1 MDIEKKTN
9 YRRHPVYKFPT
20 PALESFVLLAQR
32 SPPEVSVEFTRNYG
46 RILSYLK
53 YPLSEYQ
60 EDGLKAL
67 FQFYDRELRCFVFS
81 DYLLL
86 PTLEEYSDL
95 LDILVL
101 HQVPFHI
108 AMEKPTND

>member
-9 YRRHPVYKFPT
+9 YRRHPVYKFPA
-20 PALESFVLLAQR
+20 PALESLILLAQR
-32 SPPEVSVEFTRNYG
+32 SPLEVVVEFTRDYG

-67 FQFYDRELRCFVFS
+67 FQFYDRELRCFVFL

-95 LDILVL
+95 LDIPVL
-101 HQVPFHI
+101 HQVPFHTT
-108 AMEKPTND
+108 MGKPIDD